1 MIQGLV
7 EHGTLIRL
15 CRTCALARGVA
26 DLPLIPGVAIGTLA
40 EMASAAIDADKV
52 ITF

>member
-1 MIQGLV
+1 MIQGLI
-7 EHGTLIRL
+7 EHGALIRL
-15 CRTCALARGVA
+15 CRTCALARGLA

-40 EMASAAIDADKV
+40 EMATAAIDADKV